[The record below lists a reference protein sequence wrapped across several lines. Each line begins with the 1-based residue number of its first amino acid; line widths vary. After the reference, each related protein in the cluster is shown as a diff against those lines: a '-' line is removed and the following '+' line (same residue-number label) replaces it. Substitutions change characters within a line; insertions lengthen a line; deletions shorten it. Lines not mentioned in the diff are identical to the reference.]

1 MIRSLCALLLFLS
14 TLGASAQVELSATNQ
29 DQDKVFRVSVD
40 LVQVDAVVTDK
51 KGRPVDDLTVDDFIV
66 LQDGKP
72 QKITSFSMIRMEDS
86 SPRPRAVPRTSVS
99 KEKGSVSPPPPPV
112 SIKRDQVR
120 RTIAIVVDDLG
131 LSAPSTVYVR
141 ESIHKWIDTEMR
153 PGDLVAIILTGSGM
167 GSLQQFTADKR
178 MLHAAADRIL
188 YNLSG
193 RIGVSSFAA
202 ISTTTPVMSAEA
214 TEERNMALTLGT
226 IGSIHYALAGLKD
239 VPGRKSLIFF
249 SEDMGMTSESS
260 EMVRTGALSGDR
272 APFVRQYLQR
282 LIDEANRAAVVIHA
296 IDPRGVVYT
305 GPTAEDSMNG
315 LDAEGISN
323 VFAQRSTQLE
333 SSRDGM
339 WQMTKLTGGLF
350 EYNRND
356 IDGALNEVAEDGK
369 VYYLLGYEPDEKT
382 ASRMREGKRHFY
394 SIDVR
399 VKRPGLTVRSRD
411 GFFATSEEKTEP
423 LTRRERMQEALYSP
437 FSSGTLPVRLTTLF
451 AETKNKKFC
460 INALLHFFT
469 DQLTFTEEDG
479 WQKAVVDVAVT
490 TFDVNGEQIDLMDRR
505 WTIMAKGGTFE
516 EMQKCGIVYM
526 MRIPVKKAGAYQMRA
541 VVSDTRSAELG
552 SASQFVEVP
561 DLGKGKLALS
571 GIALAADERAIGG
584 IEDQREG
591 MVADKEVNRTVAVR
605 GFLPGDTLRWAYQ
618 VLNAKT
624 GKDNKSQL
632 KTYVRLFHEGEE
644 VYAANPADITRERD
658 KDSDRL
664 IGTGSMQLNKAVPG
678 DYALQVV
685 VLDMLANEKNRVAVQ
700 SINFEVRGQKLR
712 PMNTE
717 IRTQ

>member
-1 MIRSLCALLLFLS
+1 MIRFLCSLLLFLS
-14 TLGASAQVELSATNQ
+14 TLGVSAQEEPSATNR
-29 DQDKVFRVSVD
+29 DKIFRVSVD

-51 KGRPVDDLTVDDFIV
+51 DGRPVDDLTADDFIV

-72 QKITSFSMIRMEDS
+72 QEITSFSMIRMEDS
-86 SPRPRAVPRTSVS
+86 SPRPRAVPATSARQ
-99 KEKGSVSPPPPPV
+99 EKGSISPPPPPV
-112 SIKRDQVR
+112 RLKRDQVR
-120 RTIAIVVDDLG
+120 RTVAIVVDDLG
-131 LSAPSTVYVR
+131 LSAPSTLYVR

-188 YNLSG
+188 YNHSG

-202 ISTTTPVMSAEA
+202 ISTMEPVMSAEA

-226 IGSIHYALAGLKD
+226 IGSIHYVLAGLKD

-249 SEDMGMTSESS
+249 SEDMGMISESA
-260 EMVRTGALSGDR
+260 EMVRTGGLSGDR

-305 GPTAEDSMNG
+305 GPTAEDSLNG
-315 LDAEGISN
+315 LDAGGISN
-323 VFAQRSTQLE
+323 IFIQRGTQLE

-339 WQMTKLTGGLF
+339 WEMTKQTGGLF

-369 VYYLLGYEPDEKT
+369 VYYLLGYEPDQKT

-394 SIDVR
+394 SISVR
-399 VKRPGLTVRSRD
+399 VKRPGLKVRSRS
-411 GFFATSEEKTEP
+411 GFFSTINEKNEP

-437 FSSGTLPVRLTTLF
+437 FSSGNLPVRLTTLF
-451 AETKNKKFC
+451 AQTEDKKFC
-460 INALLHFFT
+460 LNALLHFYT

-479 WQKAVVDVAVT
+479 WQKAIVDVAVT
-490 TFDVNGEQIDLMDRR
+490 TFNAKGELIDLGDRT

-541 VVSDTRSAELG
+541 VVSDTRSEELG

-561 DLGKGKLALS
+561 DLGKGNLALS

-584 IEDQREG
+584 IEDRKEG
-591 MVADKEVNRTVAVR
+591 KVADKEVNRTVAVR
-605 GFLPGDTLRWAYQ
+605 VFEPGDMIRWAYQ

-624 GKDNKSQL
+624 GKDDKSQL

-644 VYAANPADITRERD
+644 VYAANPADISRERD
-658 KDSDRL
+658 EDSDRL
-664 IGTGSMQLNKAVPG
+664 IGTGSMQLDKVIPG

-685 VLDMLANEKNRVAVQ
+685 VLDMLAKEKNRVAVQ
-700 SINFEVRGQKLR
+700 SINFEVRGPQLTL
-712 PMNTE
+712 MNTK
-717 IRTQ
+717 IGSQ